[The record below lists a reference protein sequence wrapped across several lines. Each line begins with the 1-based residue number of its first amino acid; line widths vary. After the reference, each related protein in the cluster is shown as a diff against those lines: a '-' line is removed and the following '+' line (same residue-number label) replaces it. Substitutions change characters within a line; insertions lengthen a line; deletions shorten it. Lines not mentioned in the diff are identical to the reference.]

1 MGNCFP
7 PRACGYSALR
17 LFSCISDGD
26 AFSVPSRWIPFGLD
40 ACDSVHLRWG
50 CASYDGLSAYGLGLE
65 PSLLLT
71 LDILSGFCSNHD
83 GIVTFAA
90 SVF

>member
-1 MGNCFP
+1 MD
-7 PRACGYSALR
+7 S
-17 LFSCISDGD
+17 
-26 AFSVPSRWIPFGLD
+26 FGLD

-50 CASYDGLSAYGLGLE
+50 CASYVGLSAYGLGLE
-65 PSLLLT
+65 PSLLTHVGYPL
-71 LDILSGFCSNHD
+71 GFYSNHD

>member
-1 MGNCFP
+1 MP
-7 PRACGYSALR
+7 
-17 LFSCISDGD
+17 
-26 AFSVPSRWIPFGLD
+26 FSVPSRWIPFGLD

-65 PSLLLT
+65 PAFTHVGYPL
-71 LDILSGFCSNHD
+71 GFCSNHD